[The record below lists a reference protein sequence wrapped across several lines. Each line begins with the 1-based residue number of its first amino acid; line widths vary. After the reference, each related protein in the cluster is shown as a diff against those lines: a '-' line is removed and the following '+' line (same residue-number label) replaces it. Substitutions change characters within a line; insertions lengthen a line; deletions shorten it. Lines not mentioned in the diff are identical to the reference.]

1 MRPLYVN
8 LFEALSLGLIDDDVR
23 VYAKD
28 AAGRY
33 IYANHSF
40 ASDSGLPPELLLG
53 ATIRDTSFG
62 LDADE
67 ITAIDKRVMETGTDT
82 FRKLMLT
89 TRRKRLLVYLR
100 KCAIYDERMVCVGTA
115 GIYRP
120 VDTQPRRVCV
130 DAQGAIVGL
139 NLALSMLTPAQLRE
153 YEERMSQRDDEADEL
168 KLS

>member
-1 MRPLYVN
+1 MGRP
-8 LFEALSLGLIDDDVR
+8 SLGR
-23 VYAKD
+23 VKVSFSLDSSLEEHIEAFAAKE
-28 AAGRY
+28 G
-33 IYANHSF
+33 H
-40 ASDSGLPPELLLG
+40 
-53 ATIRDTSFG
+53 G